1 MEDLFIVRKY
11 IFDTYGVDLE
21 NDEIT
26 IIFEFLKS
34 NQIQSVLNLL
44 GEKSNSISVISDI
57 VLYLKNKIIT
67 EEHAVPES
75 VMREVPNL
83 IELNEQ
89 LREEEKNIENWI
101 VRLWKWVLEFFVSKD
116 VGVIS
121 KESQA
126 ITKEGPQNEKED
138 SFFILVDNLMDELKK
153 ESKISCLSLVK
164 NPYGLKFI
172 YGEKKYYLCPKKISS
187 AHLPNKDST
196 RVQFSG
202 SINYEMHGQ
211 FIPVGIDVQN
221 KVFVFWNPLGFLSR
235 VINNKNSSF
244 YSSLAAQK
252 QAKNSGFELLD
263 LHNEK
268 IVISGINE
276 FRNTFFNQVHLLEQS
291 KSSIYDIDAVYADF
305 LSVRSVHDQISRWM
319 ATEGELNSNKNPF
332 NNYRGIRTLEFSSKK
347 MLVPAFFIFVSTL
360 SKRKDNSASI
370 WSDSFDENSN
380 LLYYHGDAKPG
391 REFLHPQNQGNCRL
405 WKIQLK
411 GNDCM
416 MPPVLYFNKI
426 GKKKMQ
432 FKGVFKILELKQNS
446 DMFDGVDYENIK
458 LTLSRDKL
466 INTLDCAKIIK
477 VREMGLAK
485 AMGLDWYT
493 RNCNHIANCELIESK

>member
-89 LREEEKNIENWI
+89 LREEEKNIENLI
-101 VRLWKWVLEFFVSKD
+101 VRLWKWVLEFFVSND

-153 ESKISCLSLVK
+153 ESKISCLSIVK

-172 YGEKKYYLCPKKISS
+172 YGEKKYYLCPKIPEDSKKQILYS
-187 AHLPNKDST
+187 AHLY
-196 RVQFSG
+196 Q
-202 SINYEMHGQ
+202 
-211 FIPVGIDVQN
+211 
-221 KVFVFWNPLGFLSR
+221 
-235 VINNKNSSF
+235 
-244 YSSLAAQK
+244 
-252 QAKNSGFELLD
+252 
-263 LHNEK
+263 
-268 IVISGINE
+268 
-276 FRNTFFNQVHLLEQS
+276 
-291 KSSIYDIDAVYADF
+291 
-305 LSVRSVHDQISRWM
+305 
-319 ATEGELNSNKNPF
+319 
-332 NNYRGIRTLEFSSKK
+332 
-347 MLVPAFFIFVSTL
+347 LV
-360 SKRKDNSASI
+360 
-370 WSDSFDENSN
+370 
-380 LLYYHGDAKPG
+380 
-391 REFLHPQNQGNCRL
+391 
-405 WKIQLK
+405 
-411 GNDCM
+411 
-416 MPPVLYFNKI
+416 
-426 GKKKMQ
+426 
-432 FKGVFKILELKQNS
+432 
-446 DMFDGVDYENIK
+446 
-458 LTLSRDKL
+458 
-466 INTLDCAKIIK
+466 
-477 VREMGLAK
+477 
-485 AMGLDWYT
+485 
-493 RNCNHIANCELIESK
+493 

>member
-11 IFDTYGVDLE
+11 IFDTYGVDLQ
-21 NDEIT
+21 NDEIA
-26 IIFEFLKS
+26 IIVEFLKS
-34 NQIQSVLNLL
+34 NQIQPVLNLL
-44 GEKSNSISVISDI
+44 GKKSNSISVISDI
-57 VLYLKNKIIT
+57 VLHLKNKISIEKHT
-67 EEHAVPES
+67 EPEPIIIG
-75 VMREVPNL
+75 EVSDA
-83 IELNEQ
+83 IEINKQ
-89 LREEEKNIENWI
+89 LREDGNNIDNWI
-101 VRLWKWVLEFFVSKD
+101 VRFWKWVLEFFVSND
-116 VGVIS
+116 VVVIS
-121 KESQA
+121 KQSQV
-126 ITKEGPQNEKED
+126 IKDEGPQNEKED
-138 SFFILVDNLMDELKK
+138 SFFILVDNLMNELKK
-153 ESKISCLSLVK
+153 ESKISGLSLVK

-202 SINYEMHGQ
+202 SINYEIHGQ

-221 KVFVFWNPLGFLSR
+221 KVFVFWNPVGFLSR

-252 QAKNSGFELLD
+252 LAKNSGIELLD

-268 IVISGINE
+268 IIISGIDE
-276 FRNTFFNQVHLLEQS
+276 FRNAFFNQLHLLDQS
-291 KSSIYDIDAVYADF
+291 KRSIYEIDGVYNDF
-305 LSVRSVHDQISRWM
+305 LSVKSIYDQISRWM
-319 ATEGELNSNKNPF
+319 ATDGELNSNKNPF

-380 LLYYHGDAKPG
+380 SLYYHGDAKPG
-391 REFLHPQNQGNCRL
+391 RDFLHPQNQGNCRL
-405 WKIQLK
+405 WNIQLK
-411 GNDCM
+411 GRDCI

-432 FKGVFKILELKQNS
+432 FKGVFKIIEMKQS
-446 DMFDGVDYENIK
+446 IEVFEGVEFKNIK
-458 LTLSRDKL
+458 LILNRDNL
-466 INTLDCAKIIK
+466 IQKLDCRKILEI
-477 VREMGLAK
+477 RET
-485 AMGLDWYT
+485 GLDSAQKIGWYF
-493 RNCNHIANCELIESK
+493 RNCNHIYNC